1 MVSEYFNIS
10 IIDTFENDRPLILER
25 TQIQSPR
32 LLYNGQEDKFGNLF
46 TSELSFNI
54 LVTTNN
60 AAHFLHLFTGS
71 ETRYR
76 VNLETLNNNVS
87 SMVWEGYLLP
97 ELFNEPLKN
106 KDFFVEFVA
115 TDGIGLLKGKEL
127 SASFYKDKKSS
138 IDVLHSCLAL
148 TGLSQS
154 IIYAEALQNAGF
166 TLDYQDL
173 CVQTIAYA
181 DDENTS
187 VYDIINYIID
197 SLGCKLF
204 TYKGDWY
211 LIGLNRFS
219 ELTIAATKYPVNTD
233 EGVIQPGVSYTITR
247 DILEQPY
254 FATPNITALPKLK
267 EAVVTWSH
275 NSSEFIF
282 PEDVVTHYPVDF
294 ETNTNDRTVRYWD
307 IVTNTNISLAVWLK
321 GLQFRVIINEDELV
335 RDAKYFGIIKYFK
348 EKEEKFNGPFLS
360 FSDSIT
366 SVSAL
371 DTNYAKLST
380 PFYVNGSANL
390 NKTASLKIEFFIIAK
405 EEATSEEL
413 EAAYDNNEF
422 NNHFFKIIR
431 SNYKEDALS
440 DSELVLSNFVTGGVP
455 DDAFSFDV
463 SIGSRDILGIGKV
476 SVITGKLDIP
486 KILLVQDGYYNLIIY
501 PTVSNALLTDEKVY
515 DKLEFTMSE
524 DATVTTTVERG
535 VDFTTKQEVDI
546 FHNGDESNRSPQ
558 RFVFSDSLTSA
569 LDSGT
574 VPSVAAL
581 TATRFYSKE
590 AVYVNGF
597 INYYIITLGLY
608 DVDYYKIRNGY
619 NVYMKKP
626 DGTITLVPESLYV
639 IEENVAAGGKILR
652 QVDYVPEQP
661 LAYFQEVDELHLV
674 YTLNYANNW
683 LNKWRRYGVDE
694 SVSYDLALARMYLD
708 IQKNMSYVFNGDYAL
723 LVGPLDI
730 IRYNYGVSLDKIPT
744 KIEMSLDKN
753 RSSVTAIQLQQGF
766 INYLDTTDILNID
779 PVVPIAAGIVIDSK
793 VISPGLFNASWY
805 LNTRYS
811 VNGINPVN
819 ATLRAFQLTDSPGNG
834 GVPTGLVRSA
844 VILDYE
850 GLSSLEFSVPLGVNQ
865 GWYKVYA
872 EQGLTVSNF
881 EYVEVGVVSSPSSA
895 SISIMKHDTDL
906 ITETQGA
913 YTVDFINFT
922 PTGVVQQVVQEID
935 PITYENTGSPSVIVI
950 TNLLAAQTFTV
961 SGPGSYKLTVVAVGY
976 SPVIESNEIGWFF

>member
-10 IIDTFENDRPLILER
+10 IIDTFENDRLIVLER

-54 LVTTNN
+54 LVATNN

-76 VNLETLNNNVS
+76 VKLEALNNNVS
-87 SMVWEGYLLP
+87 SIVWEGYLLP

-115 TDGIGLLKGKEL
+115 TDGIGLLKDKEL

-166 TLDYQDL
+166 VLDYQDL

-187 VYDIINYIID
+187 VYDIINYIIE
-197 SLGCKLF
+197 SLGCRLF

-275 NSSEFIF
+275 DNSEFIF
-282 PEDVVTHYPVDF
+282 PEDLVDHYPVNYDADS
-294 ETNTNDRTVRYWD
+294 NDRSVKYWD
-307 IVTNTNISLAVWLK
+307 IVTNSGITLEVWVKSLQNILN
-321 GLQFRVIINEDELV
+321 INEDELPK
-335 RDAKYFGIIKYFK
+335 DANYFGIIALRDRL
-348 EKEEKFNGPFLS
+348 EKLNGPFLS
-360 FSDSIT
+360 FTDSVPNAT
-366 SVSAL
+366 SW
-371 DTNYAKLST
+371 DTNYAKLAT
-380 PFYVNGSANL
+380 PFYVNGSSDL
-390 NKTASLKIEFFIIAK
+390 EKYASLEIEFFVIADTA
-405 EEATSEEL
+405 ATSEDL
-413 EAAYDNNEF
+413 ETAFDNLEF
-422 NNHFFKIIR
+422 NQHFFKIIR
-431 SNYKEDALS
+431 SDYKEDTVAN
-440 DSELVLSNFVTGGVP
+440 SEEVLTNFMSSGIPTGT
-455 DDAFSFDV
+455 FDFEL
-463 SIGSRDILGIGKV
+463 SIGTKNILELGSV
-476 SVITGKLDIP
+476 SVLTGKLSID
-486 KILLVQDGYYNLIIY
+486 KILLVKDGWYNIIIY
-501 PTVSNALLTDEKVY
+501 PLVAHNLLGDIKIYE
-515 DKLEFTMSE
+515 KLEFTMSE
-524 DATVTTTVERG
+524 DSELTERLERG
-535 VDFTTKQEVDI
+535 VDFTTKNSLDI
-546 FHNGDESNRSPQ
+546 FHSSNISNRSNK
-558 RFVFSDSLTSA
+558 RFLFSDTLNASLDA
-569 LDSGT
+569 GT
-574 VPSVAAL
+574 IPSVPTL
-581 TATRFYSKE
+581 REKRFYTKE
-590 AVYVNGF
+590 SVVVGGAV
-597 INYYIITLGLY
+597 NYYLITVGLF
-608 DVDYYKIRNGY
+608 DVDYYHIKNGY
-619 NVYMKKP
+619 EVYMKKP
-626 DGTITLVPESLYV
+626 GGVMSLVPSTLYSL
-639 IEENVAAGGKILR
+639 EEDLAAGGKVFK
-652 QVDYVPEQP
+652 QVDYTPED
-661 LAYFQEVDELHLV
+661 ADVYFQEGDELHLI
-674 YTLNYANNW
+674 YRLNYSDHW
-683 LNKWRRYGVDE
+683 LNKWQRFGVDE

-708 IQKNMSYVFNGDYAL
+708 IQKNMSYVFSGDYAL
-723 LVGPLDI
+723 LVGPLDV

-744 KIEMSLDKN
+744 KIEMSLDRN
-753 RSSVTAIQLQQGF
+753 RTSVTAIQLQQGF
-766 INYLDTTDILNID
+766 INYLDTTDILDID
-779 PVVPIAAGIVIDSK
+779 PVVPVAVGIVIDSK
-793 VISPGLFNASWY
+793 VISPGLFNASWN

-811 VNGINPVN
+811 INGINPVN
-819 ATLRAFQLTDSPGNG
+819 ATLRFFQLTDSPRNG

-850 GLSSLEFSVPLGVNQ
+850 GLSSLEFSVPLGVYQ

-881 EYVEVGVVSSPSSA
+881 EYVEVGAVDSPSSA
-895 SISIMKHDTDL
+895 SIRIMKQDTDL
-906 ITETQGA
+906 ITATQGA
-913 YTVDFINFT
+913 YTADFINFT

-935 PITYENTGSPSVIVI
+935 PITYENTGSPSVTVI
-950 TNLLAAQTFTV
+950 SNLLAVQTFTV